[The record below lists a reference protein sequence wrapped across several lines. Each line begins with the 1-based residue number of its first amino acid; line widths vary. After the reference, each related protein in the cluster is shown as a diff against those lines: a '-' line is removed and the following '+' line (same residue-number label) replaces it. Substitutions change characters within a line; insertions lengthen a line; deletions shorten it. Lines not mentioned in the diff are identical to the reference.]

1 MLRATLFAGLAT
13 LALLVPA
20 AAADFTL
27 SPAIKARAEA
37 KEKPTFV
44 VSYHDPALSFAVP
57 MRTGAEASG
66 KEL

>member
-1 MLRATLFAGLAT
+1 MLRSTLFAGLAT

-27 SPAIKARAEA
+27 SPTIKARAEA

-44 VSYHDPALSFAVP
+44 VSYHDPALSVADRKSVV
-57 MRTGAEASG
+57 
-66 KEL
+66 